1 MTGNTLLTIDKV
13 TLEALRVL
21 HGNLSFLKNCN
32 RDYDAEFAKDGAKI
46 GDTLRIRKPPKYT
59 VRTGRVMSAQN
70 STEGFINLP
79 VTNQKGVDLD
89 FTSAEFT
96 LGIDN
101 FSRRF
106 LKPSM
111 TVLAANIDYDA
122 LSMTLDV
129 ANSVGTPGTTP
140 ATYQVWGDANAKLD
154 DNLAPRDGERTAIL
168 NPAAMTRTVDGL
180 KGLFQAGDAIADQY
194 RSGVMTRAID
204 LKWAIDQNVRNLT
217 TGTGM
222 ATSVSVTG
230 TTVTGA
236 TTLALDYADNAL
248 GGTLTINEGEVFTIG
263 SVFAVNDETKQSLT
277 TLKQFVCTA
286 TTAAVASQ
294 WLTLPISPTIYG
306 PTSAGLQNVDAL
318 PADNA
323 AITFYGTTS
332 STVYP
337 QNLIFHRDAFT
348 FATADLK
355 LPRNQEM
362 AARKVQDGISLRIWE
377 GTDIKNDE
385 WPVRSDVLYGYV
397 STYPELACRVWG

>member
-129 ANSVGTPGTTP
+129 ANSVVTPGTTP

-194 RSGVMTRAID
+194 RSGVMSRAID

-217 TGTGM
+217 MGTHSG
-222 ATSVSVTG
+222 TVSVTG
-230 TTVTGA
+230 AVATGA
-236 TTLALDYADNAL
+236 TTVALDWGAT
-248 GGTLTINEGEVFTIG
+248 GTATDTITEGEVFTMAA
-263 SVFAVNDETKQSLT
+263 VFAVNDETKQALT
-277 TLKQFVCTA
+277 NLKQFVVTA
-286 TTAAVASQ
+286 TTTGVSSQ

-318 PADNA
+318 PANNA
-323 AITFYGTTS
+323 AVVFYGTTS
-332 STVYP
+332 VTVYP

>member
-21 HGNLSFLKNCN
+21 HGNLAFIKNCN

-70 STEGFINLP
+70 STETNISLP

-140 ATYQVWGDANAKLD
+140 STYQVWGDANAKLD

-194 RSGVMTRAID
+194 RSGVMSRAID

-217 TGTGM
+217 TGTHSG
-222 ATSVSVTG
+222 TVSVTG
-230 TTVTGA
+230 TVATGA
-236 TTLALDYADNAL
+236 TTIALDWT
-248 GGTLTINEGEVFTIG
+248 GGVATDTVKEGEVFTIAA
-263 SVFAVNDETKQSLT
+263 VFAVNDETKQSLT
-277 TLKQFVCTA
+277 NLKQFVVTA
-286 TTAAVASQ
+286 DTTGVSSQ

-318 PADNA
+318 PANNA
-323 AITFYGTTS
+323 AVTFYGTTS
-332 STVYP
+332 ATVYP

-362 AARKVQDGISLRIWE
+362 AARKVQDGISMRIWE
-377 GTDIKNDE
+377 GTDIRNDE